1 MKIIKLLSILI
12 LSFIATHLMAQQKD
26 IILKRDK
33 GSITFTVDE
42 NLSVINSYPKYL
54 GDGKWLARALAND
67 KNLTN
72 PEEGLVASSFQND
85 RMAYGG
91 QDLLFSTIVRSFAE
105 HRPLVLSP
113 DMVWLVIA
121 QGFSHYVNQH
131 AEELRDKLVSHQGK
145 QSLVVETSEDLLSGD
160 PNWEGIFAGF
170 ETQIAESSKGGI
182 AQTITADF
190 TTSGPTERI
199 ASQITLMDVMKEYFE
214 YIVIGV
220 SCGIP
225 SITLQ
230 GTPEDWQKVHD
241 KAMALEAYDMRW
253 WTRDLDPILT
263 EFVRAAEGHPNQSYW
278 QDMVMK
284 MTPERLRGGGCSLDK
299 PTMLD
304 GWFLHLFPFDKE
316 GKRISLTIPHNKQML
331 SEIVDVPFRYI
342 FIHEDGRTT
351 ETPMRLY
358 AGFVGMK
365 EDLMT
370 RALVPQ
376 IGWMVRIS
384 EGQDL
389 RAQEMEMK
397 ANKDGGQG
405 LDLRIS
411 RVPEALRSIK
421 SLNRLSLTFIGHIEL
436 PEWMDDIRINQ
447 FQIEGGELTAQE
459 KEALQKRFPQL
470 RFGFVKVVDE
480 VEVITMTDEV
490 MLDSK
495 LLAADAAA
503 TDDNHIYNY
512 PDQMPSFPG
521 GEEALYQWIYDHTQY
536 PAECKEQGIQ
546 GRAMAK
552 FVVEKDGSIG
562 QISITR
568 SPHNALSDEAIR
580 LLKSMPKWK
589 PAQHN
594 GKTVRSYYHLPVM
607 FSIAK

>member
-26 IILKRDK
+26 IILKHDK
-33 GSITFTVDE
+33 GSITFSVDE
-42 NLSVINSYPKYL
+42 NLPTINTYPQYQ
-54 GDGKWLARALAND
+54 GDDKWLAKALAND
-67 KNLTN
+67 KNLTK

-121 QGFSHYVNQH
+121 QGFNHYVNQH

-145 QSLVVETSEDLLSGD
+145 LSLVVKTSEDLLSGN
-160 PNWEGIFAGF
+160 PNWEGIFVGF

-241 KAMALEAYDMRW
+241 KAMTLEPYGMGW

-304 GWFLHLFPFDKE
+304 GWFLRLFPFDKE
-316 GKRISLTIPHNKQML
+316 GKRIPSIIPHNKQML
-331 SEIVDVPFRYI
+331 SELVDVPFRYI
-342 FIHEDGRTT
+342 FIHEDGSTT

-358 AGFVGMK
+358 AGFVGVK
-365 EDLMT
+365 EDLTT

-397 ANKDGGQG
+397 ANKEGGQG

-421 SLNRLSLTFIGHIEL
+421 SLNRLSLTFTGHIEL

-447 FQIEGGELTAQE
+447 FRIEGGELTPQE

-470 RFGFVKVVDE
+470 RFGSVKVVDE
-480 VEVITMTDEV
+480 MEASAVQRQNRQF
-490 MLDSK
+490 
-495 LLAADAAA
+495 LL
-503 TDDNHIYNY
+503 
-512 PDQMPSFPG
+512 PPSR
-521 GEEALYQWIYDHTQY
+521 D
-536 PAECKEQGIQ
+536 
-546 GRAMAK
+546 
-552 FVVEKDGSIG
+552 V
-562 QISITR
+562 
-568 SPHNALSDEAIR
+568 
-580 LLKSMPKWK
+580 
-589 PAQHN
+589 QHSEM
-594 GKTVRSYYHLPVM
+594 REH
-607 FSIAK
+607 